1 MSLTASA
8 IFFAA
13 LLAVAAYGAYVA
25 TLIVRADFY
34 TRPQKTAQVL
44 LALLVPLL
52 GPLVVHWF
60 YKMHRAPQNTADRAF
75 IPQQD
80 PAPDEW
86 RAAHR
91 PPDPP
96 SG

>member
-8 IFFAA
+8 VFFVA
-13 LLAVAAYGAYVA
+13 LFAVATYGAYVA
-25 TLIVRADFY
+25 ALVVRADFY

-60 YKMHRAPQNTADRAF
+60 YRLHLAKPHKADRAF
-75 IPQQD
+75 IPQRD

-86 RAAHR
+86 RAFHR